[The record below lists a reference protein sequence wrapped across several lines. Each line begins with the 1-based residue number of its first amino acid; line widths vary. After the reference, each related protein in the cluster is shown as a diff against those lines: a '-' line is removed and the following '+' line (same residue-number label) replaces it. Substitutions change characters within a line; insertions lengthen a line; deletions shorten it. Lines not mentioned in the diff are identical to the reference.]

1 MEEIRLAGINEGSL
15 VDGTGLRYTLF
26 CQGCSHNCEDC
37 FNKSTH
43 DYNGGELIKISTI
56 ADNIRKNHL
65 ISGVTF
71 SGGEC
76 FDQAEHCSDII
87 DALAD
92 MNLNYWAYTG
102 YIFEDIVWDHKMM
115 PFLTRLD
122 VLVDGKFEKDKKDKS
137 LVYCGSSN
145 QRVIDVQKS
154 LRTGEVELWQ
164 E

>member
-1 MEEIRLAGINEGSL
+1 MCKCR
-15 VDGTGLRYTLF
+15 
-26 CQGCSHNCEDC
+26 
-37 FNKSTH
+37 
-43 DYNGGELIKISTI
+43 STI
-56 ADNIRKNHL
+56 VDNIRKNHL

-76 FDQAEHCSDII
+76 FDQAQECATII
-87 DALAD
+87 SQLLGF
-92 MNLNYWAYTG
+92 NLNYWAYTG
-102 YIFEDIVWDHKMM
+102 YTFEEILLNRKMV
-115 PFLTRLD
+115 PLLYSLD
-122 VLVDGKFEKDKKDKS
+122 VLVDGKYEKDKKDKS